1 MADDGFVFPVDLTT
15 IMLFA
20 SAIGETNPIYYDEE
34 AASKTP
40 LGGVIAP
47 PSFAS
52 ASAHWDPNYFLRG
65 VRRIPAPKPR
75 PAPKPASGQPAEPR
89 ASGGGGGGGNL
100 TRVLHGEQRF
110 VYHQPMRPGMRLRA
124 TTRPGKSWEKEG
136 KRGGT
141 MRFSETITEYRDER
155 GELVITA
162 RSVGVS
168 MQAPKKADD

>member
-1 MADDGFVFPVDLTT
+1 MADDGFVFPVDLTA

-65 VRRIPAPKPR
+65 VRRIPASKPK
-75 PAPKPASGQPAEPR
+75 PAPKAPAAGPAAESR
-89 ASGGGGGGGNL
+89 ASASGGGGGNL

-110 VYHQPMRPGMRLRA
+110 VYHQPMRPGMRLRVS
-124 TTRPGKSWEKEG
+124 TRPGKTWQKEG

-141 MRFSETITEYRDER
+141 MRFSETITEFRDER
-155 GELVITA
+155 GELVTTA
-162 RSVGVS
+162 ISVGIVTG
-168 MQAPKKADD
+168 KAVEG

>member
-1 MADDGFVFPVDLTT
+1 VSDDGFRFPVDLTA

-20 SAIGETNPIYYDEE
+20 SALGETNKIYYDED

-47 PSFAS
+47 PTFAI
-52 ASAHWDPNYFLRG
+52 ASAHWDPDYFLRG
-65 VRRIPAPKPR
+65 VRRIPEPK
-75 PAPKPASGQPAEPR
+75 PKPAPR
-89 ASGGGGGGGNL
+89 AAPSGGSGGGGGGGGGGANL

-110 VYHQPMRPGMRLRA
+110 IYHQPMRPGMRLRV

-141 MRFSETITEYRDER
+141 MRFSETITELRDDK
-155 GELVITA
+155 GELVTTA
-162 RSVGVS
+162 ISVGIVTG
-168 MQAPKKADD
+168 KAVEG

>member
-34 AASKTP
+34 YASKTP

-65 VRRIPAPKPR
+65 VRRIPAPKPKS
-75 PAPKPASGQPAEPR
+75 APKVPAGGQAAEAR
-89 ASGGGGGGGNL
+89 AAADGGGGGNL

-124 TTRPGKSWEKEG
+124 TTRAGKSWEKQG

-155 GELVITA
+155 GELVTTA
-162 RSVGVS
+162 ISVGIVTG
-168 MQAPKKADD
+168 KAVEG